1 MHLSVAVAKVNKW
14 AVRQGGD
21 TVEMLERPDGGLSVV
36 LVDGQRSGPAAKAI
50 SVWVTRKVVAEL
62 AEGVR
67 DGAAARA
74 ANDALY
80 TLRHGQV
87 SATLAILT
95 IDLATSDL
103 VVTRCGGPPVF
114 IYTLEGG
121 WQQLRGDAPTLG
133 FYLHARPDV
142 ETLPLQSGLLVCAFT
157 DGLLDAGRRARRQLD
172 IPAAMAE
179 LWQPG
184 SSAQVLVDG
193 LLVRAMELDDNRPTD
208 DTSIAALYVRPGD
221 GTGPRYMRAEIPVPD
236 V

>member
-21 TVEMLERPDGGLSVV
+21 TVEMLERPDGGLSIV

-80 TLRHGQV
+80 TLRNGRV
-87 SATLAILT
+87 SATLVILT

-103 VVTRCGGPPVF
+103 VVTRCGGPPIF
-114 IYTLEGG
+114 IYTPEGG
-121 WQQLRGDAPTLG
+121 WRQLRGDAPTLG

-142 ETLPLQSGLLVCAFT
+142 ETLPLQSGLMACAFT
-157 DGLLDAGRRARRQLD
+157 DGLLDAGCRTGRHLD
-172 IPAAMAE
+172 IPAVMAE
-179 LWQPG
+179 LWQQN
-184 SSAQVLVDG
+184 SAAKFLVDG
-193 LLVRAMELDDNRPTD
+193 LLARAMKLDDNRPTD
-208 DTSIAALYVRPGD
+208 DTSIAALYVQPGD
-221 GTGPRYMRAEIPVPD
+221 GTGPRYMQAEMPVPD